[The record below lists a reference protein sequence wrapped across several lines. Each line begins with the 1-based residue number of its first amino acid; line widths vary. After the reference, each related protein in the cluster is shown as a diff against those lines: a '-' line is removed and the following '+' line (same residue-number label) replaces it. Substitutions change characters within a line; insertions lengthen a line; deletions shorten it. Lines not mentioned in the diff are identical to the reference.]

1 VFYVS
6 GPFREFSLLPYAIK
20 KLGVNQQLQFNKRQ
34 LNVSYM
40 NESHLGLGNRSAF
53 KREHPALPN
62 KCIC

>member
-6 GPFREFSLLPYAIK
+6 GPFRKFSLLPYAIK
-20 KLGVNQQLQFNKRQ
+20 LGVNQQFKFKKRQ

-53 KREHPALPN
+53 KREHPALP
-62 KCIC
+62 KKGI